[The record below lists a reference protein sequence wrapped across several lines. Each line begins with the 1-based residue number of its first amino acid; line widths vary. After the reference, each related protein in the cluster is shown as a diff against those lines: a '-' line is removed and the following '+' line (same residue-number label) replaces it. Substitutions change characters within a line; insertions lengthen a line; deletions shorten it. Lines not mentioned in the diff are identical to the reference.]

1 MTGETKHHRH
11 CQVNYRN
18 GKSRNSLW
26 RLKRQKQTVN
36 DRRPYLSLKN
46 QLFGEQHGFL
56 TVGFCYLHPTWH
68 VSRPS
73 GALNT
78 CIHKESEIRLFYVTS
93 IRSPFSECA
102 HQCINKW
109 KYWFRWFICATFKH
123 ISITHVAFFMSY
135 NVPINQN
142 IFYIKTVINTYS
154 KLSIIIL
161 MLMKHSQALFKHN
174 GKKKLIKT
182 CLIIF

>member
-1 MTGETKHHRH
+1 MTGETEHHRH

-56 TVGFCYLHPTWH
+56 TVGFCHLHPTWH

-93 IRSPFSECA
+93 IRSMGGGVGGV
-102 HQCINKW
+102 N
-109 KYWFRWFICATFKH
+109 
-123 ISITHVAFFMSY
+123 
-135 NVPINQN
+135 
-142 IFYIKTVINTYS
+142 YS
-154 KLSIIIL
+154 KLSIVIL
-161 MLMKHSQALFKHN
+161 MLMNIQYIIPPCLN
-174 GKKKLIKT
+174 IMGKNSLWNHA
-182 CLIIF
+182 LIILTIFSNYFYLLYFQYIKFMVPLSGEKKTP